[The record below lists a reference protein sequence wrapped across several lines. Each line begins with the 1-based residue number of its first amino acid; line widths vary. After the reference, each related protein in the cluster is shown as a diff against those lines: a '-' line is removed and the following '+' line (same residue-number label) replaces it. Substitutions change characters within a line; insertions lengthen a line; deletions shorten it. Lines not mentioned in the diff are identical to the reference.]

1 MLKPNKLANN
11 NFLSSLDLSTDEVL
25 HILDLANNFKNKKLN
40 IDLGNK
46 VLGLI
51 FDKSSTRTRVSF
63 QVAMTRL
70 GGTTIDL
77 NPTTSQIGRGE
88 PIKDTARVLSRYCDV
103 IAIRTFDHSDLE
115 EYAKWS
121 TKPVINALTDLE
133 HPCQALA
140 DFMTIKEEF
149 LDFKDVV
156 LTFIGDGNNV
166 ANSLIL
172 CGALLGVEVRIAC
185 PKGYE
190 PNSLLIDKAYEI
202 YKNKN
207 LLKITNDPNTAV
219 LGANVLYTDVW
230 SSMGEENQKEEKDKY
245 LPSFFISQILDVVT
259 LEKLKFSKADIAKTK
274 LLRKWHLFLKN
285 KNIAQLDEF
294 DRFKLHQ
301 ELEMFLPSF
310 IFYLPQNSQL
320 DWLHKWRDND
330 DKLFHPSNLVN
341 GDLIKKN
348 LEIKDGPI
356 LGELLQY
363 LSQELAYKRLNNFD
377 EAIYKAKQWIEQNA
391 PKCD

>member
-11 NFLSSLDLSTDEVL
+11 NFLSSLDLSTDEII
-25 HILDLANNFKNKKLN
+25 HILDLAKIFKNRRLN
-40 IDLGNK
+40 IDLNKK

-63 QVAMTRL
+63 QVAMSRL

-103 IAIRTFDHSDLE
+103 IAIRTFNHSDLE

-140 DFMTIKEEF
+140 DFLTIHEQF
-149 LDFKDVV
+149 LGFKDVV

-190 PNSLLIDKAYEI
+190 PNSLVINKAYEI

-230 SSMGEENQKEEKDKY
+230 SSMGEENQKEEKDKVFNGFTIDND
-245 LPSFFISQILDVVT
+245 LV
-259 LEKLKFSKADIAKTK
+259 SKADKDAIILHCLPAYRSKEIT
-274 LLRKWHLFLKN
+274 
-285 KNIAQLDEF
+285 DEVF
-294 DRFKLHQ
+294 
-301 ELEMFLPSF
+301 ES
-310 IFYLPQNSQL
+310 
-320 DWLHKWRDND
+320 
-330 DKLFHPSNLVN
+330 
-341 GDLIKKN
+341 KKN
-348 LEIKDGPI
+348 RIFDQAENRLHAQQA
-356 LGELLQY
+356 LLSC
-363 LSQELAYKRLNNFD
+363 LL
-377 EAIYKAKQWIEQNA
+377 
-391 PKCD
+391 C

>member
-11 NFLSSLDLSTDEVL
+11 NFLSSLDLSTDEVS
-25 HILDLANNFKNKKLN
+25 HVIKLADNFKNKKLN
-40 IDLGNK
+40 IDTNNK

-103 IAIRTFDHSDLE
+103 IAIRTFLHSDLE

-140 DFMTIKEEF
+140 DFLTIHEEF
-149 LDFKDVV
+149 LDFKNVI

-190 PNSLLIDKAYEI
+190 PNSLVIEKAYEM
-202 YKNKN
+202 YKNKD
-207 LLKITNDPNTAV
+207 LLKITNDPITAV
-219 LGANVLYTDVW
+219 HGANVLYTDVW
-230 SSMGEENQKEEKDKY
+230 SSMGEENKKEEKDKDFLGFTIDHKLVRNADKDAIILHC
-245 LPSFFISQILDVVT
+245 LPAYRAKEITDEVF
-259 LEKLKFSKADIAKTK
+259 ESKRSRIFEQAENRMHVQQA
-274 LLRKWHLFLKN
+274 LL
-285 KNIAQLDEF
+285 
-294 DRFKLHQ
+294 
-301 ELEMFLPSF
+301 SC
-310 IFYLPQNSQL
+310 
-320 DWLHKWRDND
+320 
-330 DKLFHPSNLVN
+330 
-341 GDLIKKN
+341 
-348 LEIKDGPI
+348 
-356 LGELLQY
+356 LL
-363 LSQELAYKRLNNFD
+363 S
-377 EAIYKAKQWIEQNA
+377 
-391 PKCD
+391 

>member
-1 MLKPNKLANN
+1 MLNPNKLANN
-11 NFLSSLDLSTDEVL
+11 NFLSSLDLSTDELL

-63 QVAMTRL
+63 QVAMSRL

-77 NPTTSQIGRGE
+77 NPSTSQIGRGE
-88 PIKDTARVLSRYCDV
+88 PIEDTARVLSRYCDV
-103 IAIRTFDHSDLE
+103 LAIRTFDHSDLE

-140 DFMTIKEEF
+140 DFFTIKEEF
-149 LDFKDVV
+149 IDFKDVV

-190 PNSLLIDKAYEI
+190 PNSLVIKKAYEI
-202 YKNKN
+202 YQNED
-207 LLKITNDPNTAV
+207 LLKIINDPISAV
-219 LGANVLYTDVW
+219 QGANVLYTDVW
-230 SSMGEENQKEEKDKY
+230 SSMGEENQKKEKDK
-245 LPSFFISQILDVVT
+245 D
-259 LEKLKFSKADIAKTK
+259 
-274 LLRKWHLFLKN
+274 FLGFT
-285 KNIAQLDEF
+285 I
-294 DRFKLHQ
+294 
-301 ELEMFLPSF
+301 
-310 IFYLPQNSQL
+310 
-320 DWLHKWRDND
+320 DN
-330 DKLFHPSNLVN
+330 NLVRN
-341 GDLIKKN
+341 AEKDAIILHCLPAYRDK
-348 LEIKDGPI
+348 EITDQVI
-356 LGELLQY
+356 ESERSRIFEQAENRMHVQQALLAC
-363 LSQELAYKRLNNFD
+363 LLF
-377 EAIYKAKQWIEQNA
+377 
-391 PKCD
+391 